1 MKENKIVVIVH
12 GGMVQAIYS
21 EDPNI
26 DVVVEDRDTEDYD
39 PDHKEDT
46 TNMTLVY

>member
-12 GGMVQAIYS
+12 GGMVQAVYS
-21 EDPNI
+21 KEPV
-26 DVVVEDRDTEDYD
+26 DVIVEDRDTEEYD

-46 TNMTLVY
+46 SKMTQVY